1 MLLFYCF
8 LVAIPLPC
16 ITQVTISN
24 ENNSSIQA
32 EMNKQLDQNEYN
44 QTCAKK
50 NGSSAIYVVKIH
62 SSRQSK
68 QPQSNT
74 YRRETFRMQYM
85 RHSSNLKTHNRM
97 HKGEKLF
104 KCDECGKQFSLR
116 CNLNDHIR
124 THSNEKLLECD
135 ICEQF
140 KCGKEFSR
148 NNDLLKYEKKHK
160 KSARG
165 PYRMETIPTDDN
177 KVTVFAGPSA
187 KTIERTI
194 IRTDNLSED
203 LGSTPGGALPSISL
217 SFSFATILPRNR
229 KLSFPGSCPSRRI
242 YRRRNA
248 SWYRLRSELGRY
260 LIAFEP
266 LTFVL
271 D

>member
-16 ITQVTISN
+16 ITQVT
-24 ENNSSIQA
+24 A
-32 EMNKQLDQNEYN
+32 EINKQLDQNEYN

-135 ICEQF
+135 IC
-140 KCGKEFSR
+140 GKNS
-148 NNDLLKYEKKHK
+148 NNAATMSNKRFGFTVCAQY
-160 KSARG
+160 SS
-165 PYRMETIPTDDN
+165 TIPYSIPNTGDIWSPRRQLTPNKYAILFAVLCSIKDDM
-177 KVTVFAGPSA
+177 T
-187 KTIERTI
+187 E
-194 IRTDNLSED
+194 
-203 LGSTPGGALPSISL
+203 
-217 SFSFATILPRNR
+217 
-229 KLSFPGSCPSRRI
+229 
-242 YRRRNA
+242 
-248 SWYRLRSELGRY
+248 
-260 LIAFEP
+260 
-266 LTFVL
+266 
-271 D
+271 